1 MKAIFRYLLPMLM
14 LTSLTSC
21 EDLANARDEV
31 LKETLIRALYPYYG
45 WHKDVYV
52 SCEVTCPEQGWKQK
66 LFEANGYFY
75 EPKDPHHYYRSDD
88 NSVHLYHSLTNPTI
102 EEPFEVSFSVDRHG
116 ADIEIGKR
124 YPANLCSGLIRYPS
138 DVDTLT
144 TSSGATI
151 VEIIT
156 HGIGYDEPI
165 DGWVE
170 FEKCGQFSTTR
181 HWVVSGQFEFSAKNE
196 EPPYDVVEVKKGV
209 FKDVIVV
216 CWW

>member
-21 EDLANARDEV
+21 EELSNIRDMTAEE
-31 LKETLIRALYPYYG
+31 LLIRALYPYFG
-45 WHKDVYV
+45 WQKDVYV
-52 SCEVTCPEQGWKQK
+52 SCEVTCPEQGWEQE
-66 LFEANGYFY
+66 LFEADGYYY
-75 EPKDPHHYYRSDD
+75 EPSDPQHYYTTDSDL
-88 NSVHLYHSLTNPTI
+88 VKLYHSLTNPKI
-102 EEPFEVSFSVDRHG
+102 EEPFEVSFSVDRQG

-124 YPANLCSGLIRYPS
+124 YPATLCSGLIRYPS

-144 TSSGATI
+144 TSSGTI
-151 VEIIT
+151 VCVIPN
-156 HGIGYDEPI
+156 GISYDEPI

-170 FEKCGQFSTTR
+170 FENCGQFSTTR

-196 EPPYDVVEVKKGV
+196 ELPYDVVEVKNGV
-209 FKDVIVV
+209 FKNVIVV